1 LNQRRAA
8 GLLHDELLRF
18 SDIIDRRGAEE
29 LPELNG
35 EPIEDDNGDS

>member
-1 LNQRRAA
+1 MMSHFASVTSLI
-8 GLLHDELLRF
+8 GV
-18 SDIIDRRGAEE
+18 AEE